1 VRMDEVLGAM
11 GAMVVRA
18 LVGVMNQAQVL
29 VMVELEVECIPVG
42 EAMVAVV
49 VTILTQDSLITKLC
63 SRICMQV

>member
-1 VRMDEVLGAM
+1 MDEVLGAM